1 MFFLIDFSY
10 KQVGGY
16 SCPTFTVRHSRAGG
30 NPEVEITAA
39 LKCSR
44 NAKVWIPACAGMT
57 AEVSAKFAVPV
68 FRRPFALMA

>member
-30 NPEVEITAA
+30 NPEVWNYSSLEMFP
-39 LKCSR
+39 KCQGLDSR
-44 NAKVWIPACAGMT
+44 
-57 AEVSAKFAVPV
+57 
-68 FRRPFALMA
+68 L